1 MTHTGPSSQLQTRSM
16 MKALGPGLLFAAA
29 AVGVSHL
36 VQSTRAGA
44 VYGLAMFVPIVLAN
58 IAKYPAFRF
67 GPHYAAATGTSLLQ
81 GYRSQG
87 TWALWLYGLL
97 TLGTMFTVLAA
108 VTFVTAGL
116 AIHVVGVS
124 WSPLW
129 TSVGLLVACAAF
141 LLIGHYRWL
150 DRITKVLVA
159 VLTLSTVVA
168 AVLAL
173 PKIDWSQQSLMP
185 PLAAID
191 AKTLFFIAAL
201 VGWMPSAI
209 DVSVW
214 QSLWGLAKRADTG
227 HEPTVRE
234 ATFDFHIGYIGTAF
248 LAICFLVLGA
258 GVMHGSGVPI
268 AEGAGPFAKQVT
280 SLYASTLGEWARPVI
295 GISAFAVMFSTTLTV
310 VDGFPRAIAV
320 LVARLRTDE
329 QPGAKEMEE
338 PLQKR
343 SYWIALL
350 VTCVGAIVLL
360 AWLLTS
366 LMALVDIATTLS
378 FLTAPVLAILNHRA
392 VLGREVPD
400 DKRPPRWLMTLS
412 LLGIVAM
419 SGLALT
425 YLYVRYGML

>member
-1 MTHTGPSSQLQTRSM
+1 MTQARPESANRTHSTLR
-16 MKALGPGLLFAAA
+16 ALGPGLLFAAA

-44 VYGLAMFVPIVLAN
+44 VYGLAMFLPIVLAN
-58 IAKYPAFRF
+58 VAKYPAFRF

-87 TWALWLYGLL
+87 QWALWLYALL

-116 AIHVVGVS
+116 ALHVFGVD

-129 TSVGLLVACAAF
+129 TSAGLLTACAT
-141 LLIGHYRWL
+141 LLLVGHYRWL

-159 VLTLSTVVA
+159 VLTISTVVA
-168 AVLAL
+168 AALAI
-173 PKIDWSQQSLMP
+173 PKINWAEQSYMP
-185 PLAAID
+185 PLASID
-191 AKTLFFIAAL
+191 VKTLFFIAAL

-227 HEPTVRE
+227 HEPTMRE
-234 ATFDFHIGYIGTAF
+234 TTFDFHVGYFGTAF
-248 LAICFLVLGA
+248 LAICFLLLGA
-258 GVMHGSGVPI
+258 GVMHGSG
-268 AEGAGPFAKQVT
+268 AEFAGPGGAFAKQVT
-280 SLYASTLGEWARPVI
+280 SLYASTLGEWARPLI
-295 GISAFAVMFSTTLTV
+295 GISALAVMFSTTLAV
-310 VDGFPRAIAV
+310 VDGFPRAIAI

-329 QPGAKEMEE
+329 QPGGGEMDE

-350 VTCVGAIVLL
+350 VMCFGAVVVI

-366 LMALVDIATTLS
+366 LERLVDIATTLS
-378 FLTAPVLAILNHRA
+378 FLTAPALAILNHRA
-392 VLGREVPD
+392 VLGHDVPE
-400 DKRPPRWLMTLS
+400 DKRPPRWLMRLS
-412 LLGIVAM
+412 LVGIVAL
-419 SGLALT
+419 SGLALV
-425 YLYVRYGML
+425 YLYVRYAP